1 MNNVASLYFDEKNI
15 TLDLIAGGRSFNTFT
30 LLIDEWAAKS
40 PDRTAIKFN
49 SDCWSYGR
57 VCGYANQLAR
67 LLLNSGIQKG
77 DIVALALD
85 RSPEMIVALLAI
97 LKCGAA
103 YVPLDPVYPKERV
116 EFMLSDSS
124 SKLLLTSKKYQKHF
138 VSNVTELLIE
148 DIQAQL
154 DNYSQTSPET
164 EICSGDTAY
173 ILYTSGSTG
182 KPKGVVVT
190 HGNLANFLASMQK
203 APGIDHNDRL
213 LAISTISF
221 DIAGFEL
228 YLPLISGAQIVLASA
243 ETAKDGWLLL
253 QLVEQESITIMQ
265 ATPYTW
271 RMLIAAG
278 WEKFMPLKVIT
289 GGEQLPRDLGDKL
302 LPRCSELW
310 NQYGPTETTV
320 YSTQKLITDSEHI
333 TIGKPIANTGVY
345 ILNESLQKQPV
356 GTTGEIFIG
365 GAGVAKGYLNRAELT
380 SERFIDDP
388 FSLEKN
394 AKLYRTGDLGRLT
407 PDGEIQCLGRID
419 HQVKIRGFRIELEEI
434 EYALLKAEN
443 VKAAVATI
451 LSDGPGDPRL
461 IACVVPVQPA
471 DAESEKARFK
481 QRLSEILP
489 AYMVPDDFV
498 FLSSIPVT
506 PNGKVDRKALPTPE
520 SATEVDKNQY
530 VAPETETEKQL
541 AAIWEKLMRKP
552 KISIHDNFFSLGGHS
567 LVAVQ
572 IMARVAK
579 ITGKHLPISMLL
591 KYPTIARLALHLN
604 DDNSQEVWNSLVPIR
619 PTGSKTPLYVIHGE
633 GLNVMYFNDLVTNMD
648 PDQPVYG
655 LQARGLKGE
664 PPLEV
669 MEEIAAKYIEEIL
682 VQNPEGP
689 YLLAGYS
696 FGGYVAVEMRKQLK
710 AMGKDVK
717 LIIFDTDAEKSEY
730 KSQIY
735 LLPKKVKR
743 HLPRV
748 ISLAKS
754 TLSNPAAAFKQTLK
768 KIREKSDSNE
778 KPAEFYRQIKRIKG
792 KLRIALRNYSIEP
805 FDDKVYLYRAGT
817 CTHYVDDKEFLGWR
831 KYAKNG
837 VEICEVSGDHL
848 SMLLH
853 PYVKDFA
860 VKLQQGI
867 NNFKGHANAN

>member
-30 LLIDEWAAKS
+30 RLIDEWAAKY

-67 LLLNSGIQKG
+67 LLADNGIQKG

-85 RSPEMIVALLAI
+85 RSPELIVALLAI

-103 YVPLDPVYPKERV
+103 YVPLDPVYPKERI

-124 SKLLLTSKKYQKHF
+124 SKLLLTSKKYQNHF
-138 VSNVTELLIE
+138 VSNVAELVIE
-148 DIQAQL
+148 DVRAQF
-154 DNYSQTSPET
+154 DNYRTTSPET
-164 EICSGDTAY
+164 KICSDDPAY

-190 HGNLANFLASMQK
+190 HGNLANFLVSMQK
-203 APGIDHNDRL
+203 TPGIDHNDRL
-213 LAISTISF
+213 LAVSTVSF

-253 QLVEQESITIMQ
+253 QLVEQECITIMQ

-289 GGEQLPRDLGDKL
+289 GGEQLPRDLADKL

-320 YSTQKLITDSEHI
+320 YSTQKLITDPEHI
-333 TIGKPIANTGVY
+333 TIGKPIANTEVY
-345 ILNESLQKQPV
+345 ILDESLKRQPV
-356 GTTGEIFIG
+356 GATGEIFIG

-388 FSLEKN
+388 FLLEKN
-394 AKLYRTGDLGRLT
+394 AKLYRTGDLGRLM

-443 VKAAVATI
+443 VKSAVATI
-451 LSDGPGDPRL
+451 LTDGPGDPRL
-461 IACVVPVQPA
+461 VAYVVPVQPA

-506 PNGKVDRKALPTPE
+506 PNGKVDRKALPAPE
-520 SATEVDKNQY
+520 SAAEVDKNEY

-541 AAIWEKLMRKP
+541 AAIWEKLMGKT
-552 KISIHDNFFSLGGHS
+552 KIGIHDNFFSLGGHS

-579 ITGKHLPISMLL
+579 ITGKHLPISILL
-591 KYPTIARLALHLN
+591 KYPTIAALALHLN
-604 DDNSQEVWNSLVPIR
+604 DDNHQEVWNSLVPIR

-655 LQARGLKGE
+655 LQARGLKGDA
-664 PPLEV
+664 PLEV

-710 AMGKDVK
+710 AIGKEVK

-730 KSQIY
+730 KSQMY
-735 LLPKKVKR
+735 LLPRKVKR

-748 ISLAKS
+748 ISVAKS
-754 TLSNPAAAFKQTLK
+754 TLANPAAAFKQTLK

-778 KPAEFYRQIKRIKG
+778 KPAEFYRQIKRIKN